1 MQGRIGFGVRTA
13 YHFFYEGVPDETDL
27 FRNAVSEYLRPS
39 MVVLDAGC
47 GTGAEFSHDW
57 KQAVRRLVGCDLNG
71 AERNPNISEAVR
83 CNLCDLPFADA
94 TFDLIFS
101 RYVLEHLPEPGAVFR
116 EWARVLK
123 PGGLLIVLTPNKYHY
138 VPLVSRMTSHRF
150 HQQVGKIRGCNAED
164 IFPTVYHAN
173 SRREI
178 ERLAASAGL
187 RIVRFI
193 AREVRPAYLFW
204 LLPAFLLGVAY
215 ERLVNRFEFLAGLRV
230 SIIAVMQR

>member
-1 MQGRIGFGVRTA
+1 VQGRIGFGVRAA

-27 FRNAVSEYLRPS
+27 FRQVVSGYLHPS

-47 GTGAEFSHDW
+47 GTGTEFSHDW
-57 KQAVRRLVGCDLNG
+57 KRAVRRLVGCDLNG

-83 CNLCDLPFADA
+83 CSLRDLPFPDA

-101 RYVLEHLPEPGAVFR
+101 RYVLEHLPEPDAVFR

-138 VPLVSRMTSHRF
+138 VPLLSRLTSHRF
-150 HQQVGKIRGCNAED
+150 HEQVGKIRGRNAED
-164 IFPTVYHAN
+164 IFPTVYRAN

-178 ERLAASAGL
+178 ERLAAGTGL
-187 RIVRFI
+187 RITRFI
-193 AREVRPAYLFW
+193 TREVRPAYLFW
-204 LLPAFLLGVAY
+204 FLPAFLLGVAY